1 MSVAPASTDRRRWFG
16 LVAIALATSLVII
29 DITIVNVAIPAIIT
43 DLGATATQAQW
54 IQEAY
59 TLVFAALLL
68 TSGRIGD
75 RIGRRRMLVL
85 GIGVFVGASVLAALA
100 PSAELLIAARVLQGV
115 GCSAIFPATLSLI
128 NATFTGRERGIAF
141 AVWGSTIGGMAAV
154 GPLLGGWLTTEASWR
169 WAFGINV
176 PLGALVVV
184 GMLAFVVES
193 RDPDTRPGTDVVG
206 ALLSAAA
213 AASLVFA
220 LIEGRTLGWW
230 AGRERDVLGLEWPGP
245 LSPVPYLLLLFAV
258 LVGAFVVHQRRRA
271 AAGRVTVLDL
281 SLFAIPS
288 FRRGNVAALTVSLGQ
303 FGILFALPLWLQNA
317 LGYTALE
324 TGVALLPLSAA
335 AFLAGGVGGVL
346 TDRFGAARTVQLGL
360 ACEVVGVAWL
370 ASVIATDTPWWATIP
385 ALAVYGFGVGLAT
398 AQLGNVVLADVPPA
412 ASGQAAGTE
421 TTAQELGSA
430 LGIAVLGSVLFT
442 ELGRSLTER
451 LGGAPGTVGLVDA
464 VRESAGGGITGLAAD
479 PATAAVA
486 DAARAALTDG
496 ARTAA
501 WTAAAFLVLGLAASL
516 RLRSTPAPPAPH
528 APGPTSGTLVA

>member
-1 MSVAPASTDRRRWFG
+1 MTTARPSTDRRRWFG
-16 LVAIALATSLVII
+16 LVAIAFAVSLVII
-29 DITIVNVAIPAIIT
+29 DVTIVNVAVPAIIT

-54 IQEAY
+54 VQEAY

-68 TSGRIGD
+68 SAGRIGD
-75 RIGRRRMLVL
+75 RVGRRRVLVV

-100 PSAELLIAARVLQGV
+100 PTPELLIAARMLQGV
-115 GCSAIFPATLSLI
+115 GGAAIFPATLSLI
-128 NATFTGRERGIAF
+128 NATFVGRERGIAF
-141 AVWGSTIGGMAAV
+141 AIWGSTIGGMAAV

-184 GMLAFVVES
+184 GILAFVVES
-193 RDPDTRPGTDVVG
+193 SDADSRPGVDVVG
-206 ALLSAAA
+206 ALLSAGAA
-213 AASLVFA
+213 GALVFA

-230 AGRERDVLGLEWPGP
+230 AVREPVAFWPGP
-245 LSPVPYLLLLFAV
+245 LSPVPYLLLLSAV
-258 LVGAFVVHQRRRA
+258 LVAVFVVHQKRRA
-271 AAGRVTVLDL
+271 AAGRVVLLDL
-281 SLFAIPS
+281 SLFAIPG

-324 TGVALLPLSAA
+324 TGVVLLPLALAS
-335 AFLAGGVGGVL
+335 FVAGGVGGVL
-346 TDRFGAARTVQLGL
+346 TDRYGPARTVQLGL
-360 ACEVVGVAWL
+360 ACEVAGVAWL
-370 ASVIATDTPWWATIP
+370 ASVIATDTPWWATVP

-398 AQLGNVVLADVPPA
+398 AQLGNVVLADVPAA
-412 ASGQAAGTE
+412 ASGQASGTE

-442 ELGRSLTER
+442 ELGRSLTAR
-451 LGGAPGTVGLVDA
+451 LGDGPGTVGLVDA
-464 VRESAGGGITGLAAD
+464 VRESAGGAIAGLAAD

-501 WTAAAFLVLGLAASL
+501 WTASAFLVLGLLASM
-516 RLRSTPAPPAPH
+516 RLRSTPAART
-528 APGPTSGTLVA
+528 ADRAVAH

>member
-1 MSVAPASTDRRRWFG
+1 MPEASTSTDRRRWFG
-16 LVAIALATSLVII
+16 LVAIAFAVSLVII
-29 DITIVNVAIPAIIT
+29 DVTIVNVAVPAIIV

-54 IQEAY
+54 VQEAY

-68 TSGRIGD
+68 SAGRIGD
-75 RIGRRRMLVL
+75 RIGRRRVLVI

-100 PSAELLIAARVLQGV
+100 PTPELLIAARMLQGV
-115 GCSAIFPATLSLI
+115 GGSAIFPATLSLI
-128 NATFTGRERGIAF
+128 NTMFTGRERGIAF
-141 AVWGSTIGGMAAV
+141 AIWGSTIGGMAAV

-184 GMLAFVVES
+184 AILTFVMES
-193 RDPDTRPGTDVVG
+193 RDGDSRPGIDVVG
-206 ALLSAAA
+206 ALLSAGAA
-213 AASLVFA
+213 GALVFA

-230 AGRERDVLGLEWPGP
+230 AVREPLGFWPGL
-245 LSPVPYLLLLFAV
+245 LSPVPYLLLTAAV
-258 LVGAFVVHQRRRA
+258 LVAVFVVHQRRRA
-271 AAGRVTVLDL
+271 AGGRVTLLDL
-281 SLFAIPS
+281 SLFTIPG

-324 TGVALLPLSAA
+324 TGVALLPLALAS
-335 AFLAGGVGGVL
+335 FVAGGVGGVL
-346 TDRFGAARTVQLGL
+346 TDRYGAARTVQLGL
-360 ACEVVGVAWL
+360 VCEVAGVAWL
-370 ASVIATDTPWWATIP
+370 ASVIATDTPWWATVP

-412 ASGQAAGTE
+412 ASGQASGTE

-451 LGGAPGTVGLVDA
+451 LAGAPGSVGLVDA
-464 VRESAGGGITGLAAD
+464 VRESAGGAIAGLAAD

-496 ARTAA
+496 ARAAA
-501 WTAAAFLVLGLAASL
+501 WTASAFLVLGLIASL
-516 RLRSTPAPPAPH
+516 RLRSTP
-528 APGPTSGTLVA
+528 VATARQPVSR